1 MYEQIGH
8 RPTNTEASMHIG
20 NFVKSK
26 DSNTSTGYI
35 ASRPPISYCWTVR
48 WTTGPKRGSSSI
60 VREEKLQVL
69 FKDKK

>member
-8 RPTNTEASMHIG
+8 RPIITEAFMHIG

-26 DSNTSTGYI
+26 GSNTSIGYI
-35 ASRPPISYCWTVR
+35 ADRPPISYCWTVR

-60 VREEKLQVL
+60 VREETLQVL
-69 FKDKK
+69 TKAKK